1 MKFRR
6 LMAASM
12 AGVMA
17 VSSSIVCQVTASAA
31 AQEVDIT
38 AYFLSDTGITVEE
51 LSKYESLKVT
61 YQPQKAASCNHSS
74 SHKNGET
81 YCPWGA
87 VIFVGG
93 SIDGISTP
101 TDSKKDGWYQP
112 DSPAKIQVGGD
123 TQEIT
128 GSVNVSTILDSITSD
143 STWSESY
150 TLNTVKVGGWDATA
164 VKVVGVTKDAS
175 DVRTDAV
182 IEYDGSP
189 IVLTKKTEK
198 DGSTAVSA
206 NVQFNLDG
214 ITTLGDLQGK
224 YKNVTFRGIKYISDS
239 FGLPANCFHVQLI
252 YMSKQWDWQSESDTA
267 LSTSGKSVSW
277 YTDAISGDSTNEI
290 NDLGYQI
297 YVNMADLDEQT
308 KNEISALDDNTQIV
322 LNPAAASV
330 DNVKITAADGSA
342 VNTEVTFGDEI
353 TLKADVTPADADG
366 ADKVEW
372 SSDDPDVAEVST
384 DGKISFKKAGKVVI
398 TAKAGGKSDSV
409 TFNVAKKTFTYNGGW
424 NNVPV
429 DGTKDLD
436 TLLKAEADSFNIIPA
451 SSPYVSLVNGKD
463 YTASAQ
469 VAADKKSYDLTVK
482 LIGDAADNYELTNP
496 TFKGGYIYYHMSS
509 MALNK
514 TSLNLIAGGKGE
526 ALTAVTTPDNAL
538 LDDLK
543 IIYEST
549 DPTVATVD
557 SDGNV
562 TPVKA
567 GTATIK
573 VTATANAIVGQAV
586 DHVVTKTAECQV
598 TVTDVAIPATKIN
611 LDAKEKTLTAGD
623 KIKLTATVTPA
634 DSTDS
639 VTWKSSAESVAA
651 VDKDGNVTAKA
662 AGTATITATA
672 GEYSA
677 ECTVTVKA
685 KEPDIVPDD
694 NKYTSIPKTSTKI
707 DSVATTINSDGTRN
721 MLAVFYI
728 SDEDAK
734 ACDMLAVTIQRQDGK
749 EFSKK
754 LYLENFFDSISYTNG
769 DKIYQGSAK
778 GSNHYVAMKFLNV
791 DPEWGS
797 ITIKIEPI
805 IAKG

>member
-31 AQEVDIT
+31 GVQVVTDKEIGSWNGVGINLASEGNPTADATVTIT
-38 AYFLSDTGITVEE
+38 LKNAVTESNGYPGQVVFKILSSDWSTTYVEE
-51 LSKYESLKVT
+51 TIEANQTSETSFT
-61 YQPQKAASCNHSS
+61 YSIADDL
-74 SHKNGET
+74 
-81 YCPWGA
+81 
-87 VIFVGG
+87 GG
-93 SIDGISTP
+93 NTNILIQGGIS
-101 TDSKKDGWYQP
+101 D
-112 DSPAKIQVGGD
+112 IVV
-123 TQEIT
+123 
-128 GSVNVSTILDSITSD
+128 SVSVSAVVADNRN
-143 STWSESY
+143 E
-150 TLNTVKVGGWDATA
+150 ATA
-164 VKVVGVTKDAS
+164 S
-175 DVRTDAV
+175 
-182 IEYDGSP
+182 YDGSP
-189 IVLTKKTEK
+189 ITMVKSFPSWAP
-198 DGSTAVSA
+198 GGAAQA
-206 NVQFNLDG
+206 NIPLKINLDG
-214 ITTLGDLQGK
+214 ATTYGEIKAKFKNLVVDGVEFIKDSIGGSASDYSYCLYVKWGDKGDIWSASGADSLDS
-224 YKNVTFRGIKYISDS
+224 TIKWGVDS
-239 FGLPANCFHVQLI
+239 IG
-252 YMSKQWDWQSESDTA
+252 SDTI
-267 LSTSGKSVSW
+267 T
-277 YTDAISGDSTNEI
+277 DSTVLFEFGIQINVINMSDTVDKMKDGETFIINSDEI
-290 NDLGYQI
+290 
-297 YVNMADLDEQT
+297 E
-308 KNEISALDDNTQIV
+308 
-322 LNPAAASV
+322 V
-330 DNVKITAADGSA
+330 DSVKITAVDGSA

-398 TAKAGGKSDSV
+398 TAKAGGKSASV

-424 NNVPV
+424 NNVIV

-509 MALNK
+509 LALNK

-543 IIYEST
+543 IAYEST

-598 TVTDVAIPATKIN
+598 TVTDVAIPATKIH

-623 KIKLTATVTPA
+623 KTKLTATVTPA

-639 VTWKSSAESVAA
+639 VTWKSSDESVAA

-677 ECTVTVKA
+677 ECAVTVKA